1 MPKRR
6 FAPKTP
12 DDSTIPRGPAKAY
25 LNRPAPKKRAKPTG
39 PVQRVKTPK
48 VKNSGAWTPVL
59 NLLPVNFSL
68 EMAEEAD
75 RRASEPDWTE
85 LDCAVALGCTVSE
98 LANMRRAGTGPEFTE
113 TRDGIRYSLAAIT
126 NHLIANITNITG
138 GK

>member
-12 DDSTIPRGPAKAY
+12 DDSMIPRGPAKAY

-39 PVQRVKTPK
+39 PVQRLTPR
-48 VKNSGAWTPVL
+48 VKNTGASTVL
-59 NLLPVNFSL
+59 NTMPYNFSA
-68 EMAEEAD
+68 EQAEEEV
-75 RRASEPDWTE
+75 RRSNEPNWTE
-85 LDCAVALGCTVSE
+85 LDCAFALGVTVSE

-126 NHLIANITNITG
+126 HHLIANITG